1 MKTKPQP
8 TNENRDIAFDPDN
21 NHVLDAILEIFK
33 NHKIHPIMKVIGT
46 HLQSTNKSA
55 FSKKIGISRATLY
68 DMLNGKKNPTLR
80 IFVNCVHQVLLDL
93 AEQKTTH
100 STKPKKSKDSLPSEK
115 IVKDKQLILDAV
127 VEIFK
132 RNQIHPMIDV
142 IHTYLKSKNKTVFAK
157 HVGIS
162 RATVYDML
170 SGKKNPTLLVFMQCV
185 SVMLNATQET

>member
-1 MKTKPQP
+1 MKTKLQP
-8 TNENRDIAFDPDN
+8 TNENTDIAFDPDN

-55 FSKKIGISRATLY
+55 FSKKVGISRATLY

-80 IFVNCVHQVLLDL
+80 IFVNCVHQILVDL
-93 AEQKTTH
+93 AEQKT
-100 STKPKKSKDSLPSEK
+100 SPSIKPKKSKGPLSPEK
-115 IVKDKQLILDAV
+115 IAQDKQLILDAV

-142 IHTYLKSKNKTVFAK
+142 INTYLKSKNKTVFAK
-157 HVGIS
+157 NVGIS

-170 SGKKNPTLLVFMQCV
+170 NGKKNPTLLVFMQCV
-185 SVMLNATQET
+185 SVMLNTLQET